1 MTVGEGN
8 TGDALRRFLNEGAD
22 YQPTNRWRISP
33 TNVSIG
39 EIEMRKLSHIVFVM
53 ALALLAVSNPISAQ
67 DNKMKDKGKIKNPV
81 SHTKTI
87 KMTGGAEAPGPGDT
101 DGSGT
106 AKLTFNH
113 DKGEVCYT
121 VTTKNI
127 QTVTAAH
134 IHSGAAGQSGP
145 PKVTFTS
152 PTKGCTSVEKDVMDD
167 IMKNPASYYVNVHN
181 AEFPNGALRGQ
192 LGK

>member
-1 MTVGEGN
+1 
-8 TGDALRRFLNEGAD
+8 
-22 YQPTNRWRISP
+22 
-33 TNVSIG
+33 
-39 EIEMRKLSHIVFVM
+39 MRKLSLIGLVM
-53 ALALLAVSNPISAQ
+53 GLAVLACSNPASAQ
-67 DNKMKDKGKIKNPV
+67 DNKMKEKGKMK
-81 SHTKTI
+81 SQKQHTMTI
-87 KMTGGAEAPGPGDT
+87 KMTGAAEAPTPGDP
-101 DGSGT
+101 DGSGM

-121 VTTKNI
+121 LTTKKI

-145 PKVTFTS
+145 PKVPFT
-152 PTKGCTSVEKDVMDD
+152 PATKGCVSADKDVMEDM
-167 IMKNPASYYVNVHN
+167 MKNPANYYVNVHN